1 MWWYKREWFVPEFP
15 NFETDMQEKK
25 VEGCGCKDCGGYEA
39 GRCLP
44 WISCDTSQKI
54 LEFTIMN
61 EIYKRKLIMDAVT
74 KYGAVIHIYNREIE
88 TRERLSFCVDIDL
101 KKKQSIAYVAKSNPE
116 AEEEFLF
123 TATREVVIEIYVKP
137 NLTPA
142 EVPSHACHGC
152 SMCSNK

>member
-1 MWWYKREWFVPEFP
+1 MINQSKYTPEFISLMT
-15 NFETDMQEKK
+15 NMQETK
-25 VEGCGCKDCGGYEA
+25 VEGCGSKNCGGYEA

-74 KYGAVIHIYNREIE
+74 KYGAVIHIYNREIGA
-88 TRERLSFCVDIDL
+88 RERLSFCVDIDL
-101 KKKQSIAYVAKSNPE
+101 KKKQSIAYVAKSNP
-116 AEEEFLF
+116 AEEQEFSF
-123 TATREVVIEIYVKP
+123 TATREVVFEIYVKP